1 MFETIGSFV
10 AKAIA
15 SHAVNKQIKRVDHL
29 FSGPHDAEGRLATII
44 RQTIEAYHQAHP
56 IPNRGKQFPF
66 YESEIFV
73 AELLKFRFFRRD
85 GYAFSEATI
94 AKALQENP
102 NIIVPATE
110 ELSRFLELF
119 EQQVQNDPQLKTLE
133 IDENYKSE
141 VFHISAKFDQLLE
154 RLAAGTYLPKELTA
168 LTKIAQTEIVGR
180 ETELQTLRQRL
191 LNDHETVLVNG
202 MGGIGKTTLAAV
214 YVAEFYNE
222 YEHIAWLTIENTLEE
237 AIAANYALLAN
248 LGLRETPPQEQF
260 VACLNALRTVPGN
273 GAKLLVLDNAHDTLT
288 AHYDRLPKAP
298 GWHLLV
304 TSRERI
310 ARFHTMDLDFLN
322 EPEAVALFETF
333 KKGFAPAQ
341 VRDIITAV
349 ERHTLTVEL
358 LGKSAQRNRWNAA
371 QTMAA
376 LGKDAKSGVSV
387 HHHPQKI
394 ERIKSYLSSI
404 FDTSHLGENETYLL
418 KQFTALPNQWI
429 TYDVLAQLLQTEQLD
444 WQEDVAA
451 TLETLWEKGFIAKDD
466 TGDSYKMHPVLV
478 EALTP
483 RLQPTAADLNLL
495 ITAVTGLLRL
505 DQTKDNPI
513 DKFPFIPFGEAIL
526 KQLPDDASAEIAV
539 LQNNLALRFK
549 DMGNY
554 ERARELLAS
563 ALQSDI
569 ANFGE
574 QHPKVAIRQSN
585 LANVYGDLGNYE
597 SARELLASAL
607 QSDVANFGEQHPT
620 VAVHQ
625 SNLALVYQ
633 ALGNYE
639 GARELLEAALQ
650 SDIANFGEQHPTV
663 AIRQSNLA
671 NVYGDLG
678 NYERARELLAS
689 ALQSDIAS
697 FGEQHPTVAVRQS
710 NLAIVYRNLGNYERA
725 RELLEAA
732 LQSDIANFG
741 EQHPEVAIK
750 RSNLALVYQA
760 LGNYESARDLLEAA
774 LQSDIANFGE
784 QHPNV
789 AVSQSNLAN
798 VYSDLGNYDKAR
810 ELFEKTLNIHKEIYE
825 KNHPYIA
832 QAQSNLANVYGD
844 LGNYESARE
853 LLEAALQSDLD
864 NFGEKHPNVAIDK
877 QLLAYVHEKL
887 GDTKKAV
894 QFYTEAYHLFRS
906 LLGEHHPHTR
916 VTKQYLD
923 NLVGRE

>member
-110 ELSRFLELF
+110 ELSRFLEMF
-119 EQQVQNDPQLKTLE
+119 EQQVQDDPQLKTLE

-180 ETELQTLRQRL
+180 KTDLQTLRQRL

-214 YVAEFYNE
+214 YVAAFYE
-222 YEHIAWLTIENTLEE
+222 AYEHIAWLTIENTLEE

-333 KKGFAPAQ
+333 KKGFTPAQ
-341 VRDIITAV
+341 VRDIISAV

-358 LGKSAQRNRWNAA
+358 LGKSAHRNRWNAA

-404 FDTSHLGENETYLL
+404 FDTSALGENETYLL

-466 TGDSYKMHPVLV
+466 TGDSYKLHPVLV

-495 ITAVTGLLRL
+495 IAAVTGLLSL
-505 DQTKDNPI
+505 DQAKDNPI
-513 DKFPFIPFGEAIL
+513 DKFPFVPFGEAIL
-526 KQLPDDASAEIAV
+526 KQLPDDRSAEISV
-539 LQNNLALRFK
+539 LQNELSLVYQNL
-549 DMGNY
+549 GNY
-554 ERARELLAS
+554 TRARELLEA

-574 QHPKVAIRQSN
+574 QHPNVAVGQSNLANVYGDLGNYEKARDLLESALQSDVANFGEQHPKVAVDQSNLALVYQVLGNYESARELLEAALQSDIANFGEQHPNVARRQSN

-597 SARELLASAL
+597 SARELLESAL
-607 QSDVANFGEQHPT
+607 QSAIANFGEQHPN
-620 VAVHQ
+620 VAIMR
-625 SNLALVYQ
+625 SNLANVYGN
-633 ALGNYE
+633 LGNYE
-639 GARELLEAALQ
+639 RARELLESALQ
-650 SDIANFGEQHPTV
+650 SDIANFGEQHPNV
-663 AIRQSNLA
+663 ARRQSNLA

-678 NYERARELLAS
+678 NYESARELLES
-689 ALQSDIAS
+689 ALQSAIAN
-697 FGEQHPTVAVRQS
+697 FGEQHPTVAAYQS
-710 NLAIVYRNLGNYERA
+710 NLATVYQALGNYERA
-725 RELLEAA
+725 RE
-732 LQSDIANFG
+732 
-741 EQHPEVAIK
+741 
-750 RSNLALVYQA
+750 
-760 LGNYESARDLLEAA
+760 LLEAA

-789 AVSQSNLAN
+789 AVSQSNLAH
-798 VYSDLGNYDKAR
+798 VYIGLGDREKAR
-810 ELFEKTLNIHKEIYE
+810 QLW
-825 KNHPYIA
+825 
-832 QAQSNLANVYGD
+832 QSAH
-844 LGNYESARE
+844 AIFM
-853 LLEAALQSDLD
+853 AALGPQ
-864 NFGEKHPNVAIDK
+864 
-877 QLLAYVHEKL
+877 
-887 GDTKKAV
+887 
-894 QFYTEAYHLFRS
+894 
-906 LLGEHHPHTR
+906 HPHTQTVQR
-916 VTKQYLD
+916 FLER
-923 NLVGRE
+923 LG